1 MVRSASSFYAL
12 IGWESSFGGGAS
24 NTQLFGKDQ
33 EITSLEFSNN
43 QRALPQLYTP
53 EIKNFLYGRNSG
65 SCSVKYVLSNP
76 FQFTSLFNVPISEVL
91 ASGITTRT
99 WSSDPSVNS
108 NIRLLKSLHLE
119 MGAALTGANVVR
131 NAKGVVTQSIN
142 FKTSIDNPVDVNQQL
157 VWGIEDAVGTSLNG
171 SVPTDSGFT
180 PYNFVNSSV
189 ELPNATVLATVQD
202 LDLTFNI
209 NSDLLYGLGSANAVN
224 AYRKLFEMTGKVT
237 LAFQDATEFNQVKA
251 RAEIADMEIT
261 FTNGLSGTDLRSIVM
276 TFTGAGLSKHG
287 VPSIIPGEP
296 IFQEFDFQCRS
307 VQVVSKD
314 ATAAFTW
321 T

>member
-1 MVRSASSFYAL
+1 MVRTASSVYAL
-12 IGWESSFGGGAS
+12 IGWEATFGGGAS

-33 EITSLEFSNN
+33 EISSLEFSNN

-65 SCSVKYVLSNP
+65 GCGVKYVLSNP
-76 FQFTSLFNVPISEVL
+76 FQFTNIFNVPVSEIL

-99 WSSDPSVNS
+99 WSSDPAVNS
-108 NIRLLKSLHLE
+108 NARLLKSSHLE
-119 MGAALTGANVVR
+119 IGGALTGANVVR
-131 NAKGVVTQSIN
+131 NAKGVITQSIN

-157 VWGIEDAVGTSLNG
+157 IWGIEDAVGTTLNA

-180 PYNFVNSSV
+180 PYNFVEATV
-189 ELPNATVLATVQD
+189 EMPDNTVLATVQD

-209 NSDLLYGLGSANAVN
+209 NSELLYGLGSANAVK

-237 LAFQDATEFNQVKA
+237 LAFEDATHFNQVKA
-251 RAEIADMEIT
+251 RTELADMEII
-261 FTNGLSGTDLRSIVM
+261 FTNGLSSTDLRSITI
-276 TFTGAGLSKHG
+276 TFTGVGLSKHG

-296 IFQEFDFQCRS
+296 VFQEFDFQCRS